1 MELGTRIAIG
11 TICIGQSFLSFFSSK
26 SETRKQFFFNINIL
40 FRYITDVH
48 ADSTSAKSSFGHS
61 EGGKEYYWKEL
72 KRNRHVL

>member
-11 TICIGQSFLSFFSSK
+11 TICIGQSFLSFFLRNQKPGSS
-26 SETRKQFFFNINIL
+26 FFNINIL